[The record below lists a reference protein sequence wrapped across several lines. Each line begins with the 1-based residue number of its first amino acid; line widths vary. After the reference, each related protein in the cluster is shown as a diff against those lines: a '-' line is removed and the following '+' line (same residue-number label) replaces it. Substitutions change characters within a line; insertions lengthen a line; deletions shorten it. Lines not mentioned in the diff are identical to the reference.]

1 MYKHA
6 IVRRPGKSAA
16 RGLTSVDLGKLDF
29 AKLIEQHSHYTNT
42 LTALGLE
49 VVELE
54 ALEEFPD
61 AYFTEDVAIVTP
73 EISVIMRPGA
83 DARLGETLHITEALA
98 KFRTLKYIAEP
109 GIIDG
114 GDVLI
119 IDQAGVKRHCIVG
132 LSTRTNQS
140 GAEQLC
146 GILSEYG
153 YHGDIVDLGEEA
165 PEALHFK
172 SSVNFID
179 SQTLLVTQ
187 ACFSLDCI
195 SAYRKLVVPEG
206 EAYAANVVWING
218 KVLVADGYPVT
229 QRLLAENGFQTMVM
243 PVSEIA
249 KMDGGLTCLSLR
261 LT

>member
-1 MYKHA
+1 M
-6 IVRRPGKSAA
+6 
-16 RGLTSVDLGKLDF
+16 
-29 AKLIEQHSHYTNT
+29 EQHRHYANT
-42 LTALGLE
+42 LARLGLE
-49 VVELE
+49 IIELE

-73 EISVIMRPGA
+73 EAAVIMRPGA
-83 DARLGETLHITEALA
+83 DSRRGETAHITDALA
-98 KFRTLKYIAEP
+98 KFRQLKYITAP
-109 GIIDG
+109 GIVDG

-119 IDQAGVKRHCIVG
+119 MEVKRHCIVG
-132 LSTRTNQS
+132 LSARTNQP

-146 GILSEYG
+146 GILSEHG
-153 YHGDIVDLGEEA
+153 YRGDIVDLGVDA

-179 SQTLLVTQ
+179 SHTLLVTQ
-187 ACFSLDCI
+187 SCFHLDCL

-206 EAYAANVVWING
+206 EEYAANAVWING
-218 KVLVADGYPVT
+218 KALIPDGYPGT
-229 QRLLAENGFQTMVM
+229 QRLLEENGFQTIEM
-243 PVSEIA
+243 PVSEIS

>member
-1 MYKHA
+1 MKMYKHA
-6 IVRRPGKSAA
+6 IVRRPGKSSV
-16 RGLTSVDLGKLDF
+16 RGLTSVDRGKPDF
-29 AKLIEQHSHYTNT
+29 ERLIEQHRHYTNA
-42 LTALGLE
+42 LASLGLE
-49 VVELE
+49 VIELE

-73 EISVIMRPGA
+73 EISVITRPGA
-83 DARLGETLHITEALA
+83 DSRRGETLHITDVLA
-98 KFRTLKYIAEP
+98 KFRELKYITEP

-119 IDQAGVKRHCIVG
+119 VDQSYVKRHCIVG
-132 LSTRTNQS
+132 LSARTNQP

-146 GILSEYG
+146 DILSEYG
-153 YHGDIVDLGEEA
+153 YQGDVVDV

-179 SQTLLVTQ
+179 SHTLLVTQ
-187 ACFSLDCI
+187 TCFSLDCLA
-195 SAYRKLVVPEG
+195 AYRKLVVPEG
-206 EAYAANVVWING
+206 EEYAANVVWING
-218 KVLVADGYPVT
+218 KVLIPDGYPGT
-229 QRLLAENGFQTMVM
+229 QRLLEENGFQTIAM